1 VLDHAGTQGIEKE
14 RTRENEREKPFF
26 EKRVS
31 LVLFSKKLFIQKNLP
46 QKAEGSLCFS
56 PQNDS
61 FGQWVFFFVKLFSF
75 SEKKKV

>member
-14 RTRENEREKPFF
+14 RTRENEREKPFLKKGF
-26 EKRVS
+26 LSCSFPKN
-31 LVLFSKKLFIQKNLP
+31 FSCEKNLP

>member
-1 VLDHAGTQGIEKE
+1 LKKGVP
-14 RTRENEREKPFF
+14 RTLPQ
-26 EKRVS
+26 
-31 LVLFSKKLFIQKNLP
+31 KLFMQKNLP

>member
-1 VLDHAGTQGIEKE
+1 LKKGVP
-14 RTRENEREKPFF
+14 RTLPQ
-26 EKRVS
+26 
-31 LVLFSKKLFIQKNLP
+31 KLFMQKNLP
-46 QKAEGSLCFS
+46 QKQKVLCVFL